1 MLEDAGYGVLDAET
15 AETALTTAAA
25 ALPRRIDLL
34 LTDGLMAA
42 MSGQELIQRF
52 RLDHPETAV
61 IYMSGWE
68 PESAPSGMLPEGEVF
83 LAKPFTPETL
93 LETVRSTLD
102 RASAASE
109 P

>member
-1 MLEDAGYGVLDAET
+1 
-15 AETALTTAAA
+15 
-25 ALPRRIDLL
+25 
-34 LTDGLMAA
+34 
-42 MSGQELIQRF
+42 
-52 RLDHPETAV
+52 
-61 IYMSGWE
+61 
-68 PESAPSGMLPEGEVF
+68 MLPEGEVF